1 VTTAEITTT
10 EAEAR
15 RLITRINLVFGSM
28 LDQHD
33 KLVELVEEAKATSAH
48 VALGYPS
55 WPAYVSAE
63 FGELQARLGIDDRRV
78 LVGALTATGLP
89 TRTIAEVVGVNHS
102 TVVRDQKQ
110 VVHDAPPVPDGPR
123 PSSEFGA
130 MVAEMGAPSRRRVAG
145 RDGKTYTAVQ
155 PELKP
160 PRRSPLPDSYSS
172 AMWELRK
179 SIERLEKLHADDRF
193 QADRKEV
200 ANGSS
205 FNLMVEVS
213 MRLTALGRHLSGAD
227 RQLGEYR
234 KNGKA
239 DYFRGDR

>member
-1 VTTAEITTT
+1 MTTVEITTT

-15 RLITRINLVFGSM
+15 RLTSRIKLMFGSM

-89 TRTIAEVVGVNHS
+89 TRTIAEVAGVDHS

-110 VVHDAPPVPDGPR
+110 VVQDAPP
-123 PSSEFGA
+123 
-130 MVAEMGAPSRRRVAG
+130 AERTITG
-145 RDGKTYTAVQ
+145 RDGKSYMAVQ
-155 PELKP
+155 PERKP
-160 PRRSPLPDSYSS
+160 PRRSPLPDSYRR
-172 AMWELRK
+172 ATWELRK

-193 QADRKEV
+193 QTNRKEL
-200 ANGSS
+200 ANSGG
-205 FNLMVEVS
+205 FNLMTEIS
-213 MRLTALGRHLSGAD
+213 LRLTELGQHLAGTD

-234 KNGKA
+234 ENGKA

>member
-15 RLITRINLVFGSM
+15 RLTTRIKLVFGSM

-33 KLVELVEEAKATSAH
+33 KLVELVEEAKTTSAH

-78 LVGALTATGLP
+78 LVGASTATGLP
-89 TRTIAEVVGVNHS
+89 TRTIAEVVGVDHS
-102 TVVRDQKQ
+102 TVVR
-110 VVHDAPPVPDGPR
+110 
-123 PSSEFGA
+123 
-130 MVAEMGAPSRRRVAG
+130 
-145 RDGKTYTAVQ
+145 KTYTAVQ
-155 PELKP
+155 PERKP

-200 ANGSS
+200 ANGSN

-213 MRLTALGRHLSGAD
+213 MRLTELGRHLSGAD